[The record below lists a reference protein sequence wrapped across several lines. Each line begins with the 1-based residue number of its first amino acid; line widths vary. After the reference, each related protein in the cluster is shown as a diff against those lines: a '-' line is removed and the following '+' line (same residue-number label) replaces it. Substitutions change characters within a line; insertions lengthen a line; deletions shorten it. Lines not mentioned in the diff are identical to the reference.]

1 MGGEDDD
8 SDEDIGK
15 QNIAT
20 DNDITL
26 NYDSDEKA
34 DDDLIDTMT
43 SELADFGSF
52 PDDSNK
58 AATNIPKLSGP
69 K

>member
-1 MGGEDDD
+1 MNDDD

-15 QNIAT
+15 QNAPT
-20 DNDITL
+20 GNDLIL
-26 NYDSDEKA
+26 NQDSDEGN
-34 DDDLIDTMT
+34 DDDLINTMST
-43 SELADFGSF
+43 ELADFGT
-52 PDDSNK
+52 DDTNK

>member
-1 MGGEDDD
+1 MGEDDD

-15 QNIAT
+15 QNVAT

-43 SELADFGSF
+43 SELADFGMT
-52 PDDSNK
+52 DDSNK